1 MLQQIHHT
9 IANMA
14 LLYTFIVG
22 VWGLVLF
29 LRRRG
34 PDGNFNG
41 AVILAAGLF
50 AVQAIV
56 GLILVF
62 LGLMPANGI
71 HFLYGVCTFL
81 TIPLA
86 FTLTRGRTDSQASLI
101 YGLALMFLWGL
112 SQRAFDTAFH

>member
-1 MLQQIHHT
+1 MLQQIHQT

-14 LLYTFIVG
+14 LYYTFIVG

-41 AVILAAGLF
+41 AVAIAAGIF
-50 AVQAIV
+50 AVQAVV
-56 GLILVF
+56 GLILV
-62 LGLMPANGI
+62 LTGLMPANGI
-71 HFLYGVCTFL
+71 HFLYGVSTFL

-86 FTLTRGRTDSQASLI
+86 FTLTRGRTDSRSSLI
-101 YGLALMFLWGL
+101 SGLALMFLWGL
-112 SQRAFDTAFH
+112 SLRAFDTAFH

>member
-41 AVILAAGLF
+41 ALILAAGLF
-50 AVQAIV
+50 A
-56 GLILVF
+56 F
-62 LGLMPANGI
+62 LRRRRPTPPA
-71 HFLYGVCTFL
+71 
-81 TIPLA
+81 
-86 FTLTRGRTDSQASLI
+86 RS
-101 YGLALMFLWGL
+101 
-112 SQRAFDTAFH
+112 AFDPDQTMRM